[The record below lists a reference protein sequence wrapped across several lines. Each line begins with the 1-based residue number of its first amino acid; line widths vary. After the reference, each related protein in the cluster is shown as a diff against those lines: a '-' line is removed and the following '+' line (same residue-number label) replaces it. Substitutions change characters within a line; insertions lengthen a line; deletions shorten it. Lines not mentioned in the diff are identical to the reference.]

1 MKIIIF
7 IIGLFALI
15 INFVI
20 GVIFPS
26 YNQFNMYLISA
37 IIGVQTLLLLA
48 VLIINLKD
56 AFRISLSYIYSI
68 IYITMLILGF
78 ITVPR
83 FENNILLL
91 LMFATVLVEILILI
105 ITSYTSNKV
114 K

>member
-1 MKIIIF
+1 MKAIIF

-15 INFVI
+15 MNFVI

-48 VLIINLKD
+48 VLMINLKD

-78 ITVPR
+78 ITAPR

-91 LMFATVLVEILILI
+91 LMFATVLVEILII
-105 ITSYTSNKV
+105 IIANYTTKAI